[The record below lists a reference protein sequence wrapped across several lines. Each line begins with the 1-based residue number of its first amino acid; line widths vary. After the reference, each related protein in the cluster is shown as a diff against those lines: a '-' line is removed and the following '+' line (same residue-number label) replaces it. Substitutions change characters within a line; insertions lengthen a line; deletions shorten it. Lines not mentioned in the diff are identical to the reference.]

1 MADQRRYVDELRRA
15 WRDERAAILTY
26 TMASEQ
32 EKDPRRRDIFLRL
45 VEEEKKHAARWETKL
60 RELGEDPGDYV
71 ETDAEIRHRVELF
84 TRHPDDVIGALAAAE
99 DAADGTYDVL
109 ASLAPSD
116 QDRKTFLD
124 AGRAERT
131 HDRILKDMV
140 QPRRGP
146 VDQKGRIQPVDQKGR
161 ALPVRSALDR
171 ILGRERH
178 VRGGG
183 WLGQAIYGIND
194 GLGAAFGVVSGVA
207 GATHVNSSFVLLS
220 GFASMIASALSM
232 GSGAYL
238 ATKSER
244 EVHEAELDKERK
256 EIAENPEEER
266 EELSLFYQLK
276 GFSETEADA
285 MATRMAENPEEM
297 LKTLAHEEL
306 GLSEQSFANPW
317 ASAGSATL
325 STAIGAFVPV
335 LPYLFMG
342 GLEALFASFVIS
354 TLAHFAVGAAKV
366 IMTGRKWWKS
376 GLEMMLIGLGEAAI
390 TYGIGIL
397 ISPVMG

>member
-1 MADQRRYVDELRRA
+1 MADQRRFIDELRRA

-26 TMASEQ
+26 TMAAEK

-45 VEEEKKHAARWETKL
+45 VEEEKKHAARWEKRL
-60 RELGEDPGDYV
+60 RELGEEPGDYA
-71 ETDAEIRHRVELF
+71 ETDMEIRRREDLF
-84 TRHPDDVIGALAAAE
+84 TKHADNVIGALAAAE
-99 DAADGTYDVL
+99 DAADDTYEVL

-124 AGRAERT
+124 AGKAERT
-131 HDRILKDMV
+131 HDRILKDMTP
-140 QPRRGP
+140 PRRES
-146 VDQKGRIQPVDQKGR
+146 VDPQARI
-161 ALPVRSALDR
+161 LPVRSALDR

-244 EVHEAELDKERK
+244 EVHESELDKERK
-256 EIAENPEEER
+256 EIAANPEEER

-276 GFSETEADA
+276 GFTEAEADA
-285 MATRMAENPEEM
+285 MAARMAENPEEM

-306 GLSEQSFANPW
+306 GLSE
-317 ASAGSATL
+317 
-325 STAIGAFVPV
+325 
-335 LPYLFMG
+335 
-342 GLEALFASFVIS
+342 
-354 TLAHFAVGAAKV
+354 
-366 IMTGRKWWKS
+366 
-376 GLEMMLIGLGEAAI
+376 
-390 TYGIGIL
+390 
-397 ISPVMG
+397 